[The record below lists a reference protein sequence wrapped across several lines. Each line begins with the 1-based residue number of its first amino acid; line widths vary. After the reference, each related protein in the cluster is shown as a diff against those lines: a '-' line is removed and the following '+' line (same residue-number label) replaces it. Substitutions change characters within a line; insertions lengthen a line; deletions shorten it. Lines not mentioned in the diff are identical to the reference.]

1 MVDEMTSP
9 MFATGVGLLIKG
21 LERTEKTYANMP
33 IEQVQET
40 PQPIKEEKIT
50 GHSDKDKKGTF
61 FENLFKKAE
70 NWLADEE
77 K

>member
-1 MVDEMTSP
+1 

-21 LERTEKTYANMP
+21 LDKAEKSSYNMP
-33 IEQVQET
+33 YTVEEEQPIV
-40 PQPIKEEKIT
+40 IKEEKIT
-50 GHSDKDKKGTF
+50 GHSKKDKKGTF

-70 NWLADEE
+70 NWLADED